1 MKKNKE
7 SNNIVVIL
15 NAGSGIVGLALA
27 EAAVRADFCYVVFS
41 LSSSDFLRGM
51 PGNLAYFDFS
61 NSLNNLPKL
70 KNDIIK
76 NLSKLNSD
84 FGFRIPILPTDDG
97 SLRLLNEWKDDIL
110 KYSEF
115 SRAKNLKMGGVDKSE
130 VIELANTLNI
140 DKLSRNNK
148 IIYSIDDVDDVFDK
162 FGDDAIFKPAL
173 KPLAMDLSAMGSNGI
188 KIIRKDGNNESIRN
202 FKNRFNLAWSLSEKW
217 IAQPRFQIGRGLEK
231 SVCSVRRDDSFF
243 SCQVRELA
251 KHPKIGGTAI
261 WVKTTNEIDLTE
273 ETHQLL
279 TALDVIG
286 VSEASYLPDNN
297 GNYQLVEINT
307 RPWLQIGLVEFSGFT
322 IVHKTINSLMDEFIE
337 FNKFSSLEEKYWVHL
352 ERSALA
358 FLSRQ
363 LSFFDF
369 FQLINSTLHK
379 NTIIAGYSSFFPSVK
394 QKLIKQSIRKLLKF

>member
-1 MKKNKE
+1 MKKNKKTD
-7 SNNIVVIL
+7 NVVVIL

-27 EAAVRADFCYVVFS
+27 EAAVRSDFCYVVFS
-41 LSSSDFLRGM
+41 LSPTDFLRRM

-61 NSLNNLPKL
+61 NFLNDLPKL
-70 KNDIIK
+70 KNEIVK

-130 VIELANTLNI
+130 VIELANNLNI
-140 DKLSRNNK
+140 NKLSNNNK
-148 IIYSIDDVDDVFDK
+148 IIYSIDDVDDVFEK

-173 KPLAMDLSAMGSNGI
+173 KPLAMDLSVMGSNGI
-188 KIIRKDGNNESIRN
+188 KVIKKNGNNESTRN
-202 FKNRFNLAWSLSEKW
+202 FKNRLNLAWSLSEKW
-217 IAQPRFQIGRGLEK
+217 IAQPRFQIERGLEK

-261 WVKTTNEIDLTE
+261 WVKTTNEIDLVA

-279 TALDVIG
+279 TALDVVG
-286 VSEASYLPDNN
+286 VSEASYLPDKN

-307 RPWLQIGLVEFSGFT
+307 RPWLQIGLVEFSDFP
-322 IVHKTINSLMDEFIE
+322 IVHKTINSLMANFIE
-337 FNKFSSLEEKYWVHL
+337 SNEFSLKEKHWVHL

-358 FLSRQ
+358 FFSRQ
-363 LSFFDF
+363 LSLFDF
-369 FQLINSTLHK
+369 FQLIIATLHK
-379 NTIIAGYSSFFPSVK
+379 NTTIAGYSSIFPNVK
-394 QKLIKQSIRKLLKF
+394 RKLIKQSINKLLNF